1 MRRTLRRMCTR
12 GLFAATCLVVLA
24 GCLGPRLS
32 SEPGVFNVTVQ
43 PVHTLGR
50 EIDAVYVRP
59 VQDRHP
65 GFLVVFATGDDGWLG
80 TSHAVFRHLAE
91 AGYTMM
97 GYSSPEALREIARS
111 GQRISTAR
119 AAQEL
124 KDLYAQA
131 KQDLGLPE
139 TTPIVIVGFS
149 RGASVVAFTAVH
161 PELRDGIGG
170 AVAIALTREAD
181 YLHAP
186 KGDASVQVDDQ
197 GRIQLYPALKFM
209 GSARLAVIQS
219 THDSYVP
226 AAESRQLLGPD
237 TPTLRLYTVEAE
249 DHGFSDARDKL
260 MLDLDDALH
269 WVEQEAPAS

>member
-1 MRRTLRRMCTR
+1 MRARA
-12 GLFAATCLVVLA
+12 LFAATCLVVLA
-24 GCLGPRLS
+24 GCSGPRLTS
-32 SEPGVFNVTVQ
+32 APGLYEVTVQ

-50 EIDAVYVRP
+50 EIDAVCVRP
-59 VQDRHP
+59 VHDRHP
-65 GFLVVFATGDDGWLG
+65 GHLVVFATGDDGWLG
-80 TSHAVFRHLAE
+80 TSHALFRHLAE

-111 GQRISTAR
+111 GERISTAR

-131 KQDLGLPE
+131 KHHLGMPE
-139 TTPIVIVGFS
+139 TTPVVIVGFS

-161 PELRDGIGG
+161 RDLRDGIGG

-186 KGDASVQVDDQ
+186 KDDPRVQVDDQ

-219 THDSYVP
+219 TNDDYVP

-237 TPTLRLYTVEAE
+237 TPTLRLYTVEAR
-249 DHGFSDARDKL
+249 DHGFSNARDKL
-260 MLDLDDALH
+260 MQDIDDALR
-269 WVEQEAPAS
+269 WVEQEEPAS